1 MYEAELC
8 KLVISTNIPRN
19 WWTQFRL
26 VGGHAI
32 QSLLDRKRIMLL
44 LGKEEKSKASK
55 SNVKDRRSKGN
66 GNSKCGGVSR
76 PRKSGIKNPC
86 KLPGHQNHNWKDCS
100 NNPKSDKFKGTA
112 RKPSDYYNYGK
123 LKKKTKESQQTE
135 SKKKKKKKDEEE
147 DSESESE
154 SESEEGEYMSDDDSV
169 SSYESFNH
177 IDEESNEV
185 KKQDYELLNYINDC
199 RRRGFQEK

>member
-55 SNVKDRRSKGN
+55 SNAKDRETMSN
-66 GNSKCGGVSR
+66 GNSKGGGVST
-76 PRKSGIKNPC
+76 PRKSGIEYPC
-86 KLPGHQNHNWKDCS
+86 KLPGHQNHDWKDCF
-100 NNPKSDKFKGTA
+100 NNPKSDKFKGTE
-112 RKPSDYYNYGK
+112 RKPTDYDNDGK
-123 LKKKTKESQQTE
+123 LKKRTTKSQQT
-135 SKKKKKKKDEEE
+135 K
-147 DSESESE
+147 
-154 SESEEGEYMSDDDSV
+154 
-169 SSYESFNH
+169 
-177 IDEESNEV
+177 
-185 KKQDYELLNYINDC
+185 
-199 RRRGFQEK
+199 